1 MQPLYHFDPITG
13 TYISV
18 NPQHTPGFSFQNL
31 LNSPIGNSEVEA
43 ATRERKRKTKSTKNS
58 NSSQASLAKKD
69 WTKEEEIA
77 LTKAWLYIS
86 EDADIGTN
94 QKGAAMWD
102 RILEVWRESM
112 GTECNLARN
121 NNSLQLKWSKIQGAV
136 SKFHSLYERLERH
149 PQSGTNSE
157 DLIINAMRSYEDLH
171 DTPFKFIDCWKILI
185 KNPKWCSKELT
196 KAATS
201 TKQVVDHKMST
212 MTGEAMATNGDVD
225 VPVSTNIDGIERP
238 EGRKKCKEKKR
249 KLNEEKGV
257 VDALNKLQC
266 TLEKQISVNQA
277 NLEMKR
283 ENEEKEL
290 KLREEVM
297 RKELELKEKA
307 QKMKEEMYRMKM
319 REQRRQ
325 EQDRL
330 MNQDLSKLSPTRR
343 AYYELRKI
351 EILKEMENEFSH
363 GSNMSAKFRI
373 NSYEVFVIN
382 VLSSIFLCFFGLYNT
397 HLRMTS
403 CCLIVVE

>member
-1 MQPLYHFDPITG
+1 M
-13 TYISV
+13 
-18 NPQHTPGFSFQNL
+18 
-31 LNSPIGNSEVEA
+31 
-43 ATRERKRKTKSTKNS
+43 
-58 NSSQASLAKKD
+58 
-69 WTKEEEIA
+69 
-77 LTKAWLYIS
+77 
-86 EDADIGTN
+86 GTN

-112 GTECNLARN
+112 GAECNFARN

-157 DLIINAMRSYEDLH
+157 DLIINSMRAYEDLH
-171 DTPFKFIDCWKILI
+171 ATPFKFLDCWKILI

-201 TKQVVDHKMST
+201 TKQGVEHKMST
-212 MTGEAMATNGDVD
+212 MTGEVMETNGNGDVD
-225 VPVSTNIDGIERP
+225 K
-238 EGRKKCKEKKR
+238 EGKNAKKKKR

-257 VDALNKLQC
+257 VDALNRLQC
-266 TLEKQISVNQA
+266 TLEKQINVNQA
-277 NLEMKR
+277 NLEIKR

-307 QKMKEEMYRMKM
+307 QKMKEEMYRTKM

-325 EQDRL
+325 EKDRI

-351 EILKEMENEFSH
+351 EVLKELENEFPH
-363 GSNMSAKFRI
+363 GSNMLETRLFW
-373 NSYEVFVIN
+373 
-382 VLSSIFLCFFGLYNT
+382 LSNGI
-397 HLRMTS
+397 
-403 CCLIVVE
+403 

>member
-1 MQPLYHFDPITG
+1 
-13 TYISV
+13 
-18 NPQHTPGFSFQNL
+18 
-31 LNSPIGNSEVEA
+31 
-43 ATRERKRKTKSTKNS
+43 
-58 NSSQASLAKKD
+58 
-69 WTKEEEIA
+69 
-77 LTKAWLYIS
+77 
-86 EDADIGTN
+86 
-94 QKGAAMWD
+94 MWD

-112 GTECNLARN
+112 GAECNFSRN

-157 DLIINAMRSYEDLH
+157 DLIITSMRSYEDLH

-201 TKQVVDHKMST
+201 TKQGVEHKMST
-212 MTGEAMATNGDVD
+212 MTGEAMTANGDGD

-297 RKELELKEKA
+297 RKELELKERA
-307 QKMKEEMYRMKM
+307 QKMKEKMYRVKM

-351 EILKEMENEFSH
+351 EILKELENESPRE
-363 GSNMSAKFRI
+363 SNMD
-373 NSYEVFVIN
+373 
-382 VLSSIFLCFFGLYNT
+382 L
-397 HLRMTS
+397 
-403 CCLIVVE
+403 